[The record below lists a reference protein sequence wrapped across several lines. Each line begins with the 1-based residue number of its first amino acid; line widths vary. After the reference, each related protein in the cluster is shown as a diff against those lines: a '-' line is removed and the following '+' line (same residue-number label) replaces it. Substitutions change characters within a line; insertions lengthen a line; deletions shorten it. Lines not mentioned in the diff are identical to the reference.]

1 MEWYFGQ
8 SGTLERASGS
18 SFGASW
24 RGVLALVGPLV
35 TFLSALGPL
44 WGLSWW
50 APPLLGHSW
59 GSLGGLKGRPGARHW
74 VPRGGLVV
82 PRGPQGVLKGSPR
95 GPKGSPRFSQGVT
108 KGSPRCKNVC
118 GEGCNVRYD
127 LEWLS
132 GCWCVVVVV
141 AAALTSGSCRSI
153 C

>member
-74 VPRGGLVV
+74 VPRGRLVV

-95 GPKGSPRFSQGVT
+95 GRWNAGVAI
-108 KGSPRCKNVC
+108 K
-118 GEGCNVRYD
+118 YIYIYIYI
-127 LEWLS
+127 
-132 GCWCVVVVV
+132 WCVRLWGPTLCPLLEFVTDMF
-141 AAALTSGSCRSI
+141 LRLKYTSE
-153 C
+153 